1 MKVLVIGGGGREHA
15 LVWKLSKSPLVDQ
28 LYCAPGNPGIEQ
40 LAECIP
46 ISATDIE
53 RLLEFASAHRID
65 LTIPGPEA
73 PLVAGLVDEFEAKG
87 LPVFGPTRKA
97 AEIEGSKAFAKWFMK
112 KYRIPTADWKVFYDY
127 QEARAW
133 LMERDYPCVVKA
145 DGLAAGKGSVVVHTR
160 EEALEAL
167 KSMMMDRIFG
177 EAGSKVVVED
187 FMQGEEASIFVIC
200 DGKNAAWLAPAQDH
214 KAIFDGDRGPNT
226 GGMGAYAPVPWLD
239 EATMQRIASD
249 IVQPTIH
256 GMALE
261 ERPFRGVLFIGLMIT
276 ADGPKVVEYNCRLG
290 DPEAQ
295 VVLPLLADDLLEIMT
310 KVAHRQPIPET
321 LARSNGCAVC
331 VVMASGGYPGT
342 YETGKQIIGLDRLA
356 DEDILIFH
364 AGTRRD
370 EKGSLV
376 TAGGRVLSV
385 TAVRET
391 FADAREAAYR
401 AVGKIAFDGAY
412 YRRDIG
418 LRALKS
424 AS

>member
-1 MKVLVIGGGGREHA
+1 MKVLVVGGGGREHA

-53 RLLEFASAHRID
+53 GLLEFASAHRID

-177 EAGSKVVVED
+177 EAGSKVVIED

-261 ERPFRGVLFIGLMIT
+261 ERPFRGILFIGLMIT

-356 DEDILIFH
+356 GEDILIFH

-418 LRALKS
+418 VRALKS